1 MYTKFMKCKLNFILV
16 ALLFIISISVLASPL
31 ATFNYKIFYV
41 PEKGRVVETYFDIS
55 GKSVVL
61 TEDKEGMLSAEIELT
76 LIFKKGEEIIT
87 YDKKSI
93 SSPSM
98 DPENIIDFLDIQ
110 RFAIPAG
117 AYDLEIH
124 IKDLND
130 PADEGKTTIVELDVP
145 AIPEGAF
152 VSDIELVSGF
162 KKTTELG
169 TFSKSGFDILPMVND
184 DHLHSSMKEVI
195 YYAEIYKVDES
206 LSDGDMFL
214 AKTYFERENG
224 EEIPSTVQFMRK
236 KISPVVPIIA
246 RFDLENVPS
255 GTYNMVLEVRD
266 RENNL
271 LSRNGLDVYRTH
283 PGEEVNIEDLSDDLV
298 AGTWVNVYDQ
308 KAELWEH
315 VKSLRPIAQN
325 TEKYYIDE
333 MFEDQE
339 KSELEYLQKFFYNFW
354 DNRNPQDSKGEW
366 VKYLEQ
372 VRIAEE
378 KFGTPNKKG
387 YETDR
392 GRVYLQYG
400 PPDEVADRAN
410 EPSSYPYQIWHYY
423 KASNFNNVRFVF
435 YDPMLMAIDYELLHC
450 EYIPGERMQRN
461 WRLLLEQRNT
471 PMNNVD
477 RNSGTNHYG
486 GRVDDFYRLPSG
498 APR

>member
-1 MYTKFMKCKLNFILV
+1 MKCKLNSTLLV
-16 ALLFIISISVLASPL
+16 LLLTLSISAFASPL
-31 ATFNYKIFYV
+31 ATFNYKVFYV

-61 TEDKEGMLSAEIELT
+61 TENPEGKLTAEVELT
-76 LIFKKGEEIIT
+76 LIFKKGEEIVT

-93 SSPSM
+93 SSPVM
-98 DPENIIDFLDIQ
+98 DSENIVDFLDIQ

-117 AYDLEIH
+117 MYDLEIH

-130 PADEGKTTIVELDVP
+130 PVDEGKTTILELDVP
-145 AIPEGAF
+145 TVPEGVF
-152 VSDIELVSGF
+152 VSDIELVSAF
-162 KKTTELG
+162 KKTSEPG
-169 TFSKSGFDILPMVND
+169 TFSKSGYDILPMVND
-184 DHLHSSMKEVI
+184 DHLHSSMKEI
-195 YYAEIYKVDES
+195 IFYAEIYKANEA
-206 LSDGDMFL
+206 LGDGEMFL
-214 AKTYFERENG
+214 AKTYFEDESG
-224 EEIPSTVQFMRK
+224 KEIASTVQYMRK
-236 KISPVVPIIA
+236 NTSPVVPIIS
-246 RFDLENVPS
+246 RFNLDDVPS
-255 GTYNMVLEVRD
+255 GNYNLVLEARD

-271 LSRNGLDVYRTH
+271 LSKNGLEVYRTH
-283 PGEEVNIEDLSDDLV
+283 PGKELNIEEMSEDIV
-298 AGTWVNVYDQ
+298 AGTWVEVYD
-308 KAELWEH
+308 KKIELWEH

-333 MFEDQE
+333 VFEEEE
-339 KSELEYLQKFFYNFW
+339 KSELDYLQIFFYNFW
-354 DNRNPQDSKGEW
+354 DSRNPQDSKGEW

-372 VRIAEE
+372 VKIAEE

>member
-1 MYTKFMKCKLNFILV
+1 MNGNLNSILL
-16 ALLFIISISVLASPL
+16 ALLLTISTSIFASPL
-31 ATFNYKIFYV
+31 ATFNYKVFYA
-41 PEKGRVVETYFDIS
+41 PEKGRIVETYFDIS

-61 TEDKEGMLSAEIELT
+61 TENSDGNLIASVELT
-76 LIFKKGEEIIT
+76 LIFKKGEEIVT

-93 SSPSM
+93 SSPAM
-98 DPENIIDFLDIQ
+98 DPDNIVDFLDIQ
-110 RFAIPAG
+110 RFAVPSG
-117 AYDLEIH
+117 LYDFEIQ

-130 PADEGKTTIVELDVP
+130 PVDEGKTTILEIDVP
-145 AIPEGAF
+145 AVPEATF
-152 VSDIELVSGF
+152 VSDLELISAF
-162 KKTTELG
+162 KKTTEPG
-169 TFSKSGFDILPMVND
+169 TFSKSGYDILPMVND
-184 DHLHSSMKEVI
+184 DHLHSSMSEVI

-206 LSDGDMFL
+206 VGEDDMFL
-214 AKTYFERENG
+214 AKSYFEDAEG
-224 EEIPSTVQFMRK
+224 KEIAPTVKYMRK
-236 KISPVVPIIA
+236 KTSPVVPIIS
-246 RFDLENVPS
+246 RFNLDDVPT
-255 GTYNMVLEVRD
+255 GAYKMVLEARD

-271 LSRNGLDVYRTH
+271 LARHSLDVYRTH
-283 PGEEVNIEDLSDDLV
+283 PGKEVNIEELSDDAV
-298 AGTWVNVYDQ
+298 AGTWVEVYDQ

-315 VKSLRPIAQN
+315 VKSLRPIAQS
-325 TEKYYIDE
+325 TEKFYIDE
-333 MFEDQE
+333 VFAERE
-339 KSELEYLQKFFYNFW
+339 KSELDYLQKFFYNFW
-354 DNRNPQDSKGEW
+354 DTRNPKDSKGEW

-372 VRIAEE
+372 VKIAEE

-392 GRVYLQYG
+392 GRVFLQYG
-400 PPDEVADRAN
+400 PPDEIADRAN

-423 KASNFNNVRFVF
+423 KAGNFNNVRFVF

-477 RNSGTNHYG
+477 RNRGTQHYG